1 MESRGFGEGE
11 EQLDVVVA
19 VFELAVGEGEDRGQ
33 GTPVRVG
40 GLDGGVV
47 EADEHGGGTGLGGH
61 GERV

>member
-1 MESRGFGEGE
+1 MEPRGFGEGE

-19 VFELAVGEGEDRGQ
+19 VFELAVGQGEDRGQ

-40 GLDGGVV
+40 ALDGGVV
-47 EADEHGGGTGLGGH
+47 EANEHGGGAAVGGH